1 MSSPVSDLETLA
13 RNDPTVAPLALLQAV
28 AVEAANDPAWA
39 SSAGT
44 ATILAA
50 PGCRE
55 DRGGPRT
62 AEERAPLLHG
72 LTLTVDAGRQ
82 RALLHR
88 LAAPLAGSGPPED
101 RALDAL
107 FGAADFDPLA
117 LLTASVR
124 QDVASVEAIA
134 ARAGADTAVLAV
146 VGHAA
151 TLPLL
156 LACARRA
163 EHTIESTSWK
173 HGYCPLCAAWP
184 TLAEIRGL
192 ARDFVLRCGRCAS
205 GWRFVQRGC
214 AFCGNQDQQSQGYFA
229 AEQERETRRAS
240 VCDACH
246 GYLKMVTTLGP
257 LSISELM
264 LRDLQSLELD
274 VTAIEHGYAR
284 PDRPAWDLDV
294 RIEPMAARDT
304 RARGG
309 WQRFWR

>member
-13 RNDPTVAPLALLQAV
+13 RNDPAVAPLALLLAV
-28 AVEAANDPAWA
+28 GLEAANDPAWA

-44 ATILAA
+44 AAILAA

-55 DRGGPRT
+55 DRGGPRM
-62 AEERAPLLHG
+62 ADAAAPLLHG
-72 LTLTVDAGRQ
+72 LTLIVDAGRQ
-82 RALLHR
+82 RALLRR
-88 LAAPLAGSGPPED
+88 LVAILTTSGAPEAG
-101 RALDAL
+101 ALDAL

-117 LLTASVR
+117 LLTASVK
-124 QDVASVEAIA
+124 QDTPAVEALA
-134 ARAGADTAVLAV
+134 AQARIDASVLAV

-156 LACARRA
+156 LACGRCA
-163 EHTIESTSWK
+163 EHAIESTRWK

-214 AFCGNQDQQSQGYFA
+214 AFCGSQDQQSQGYFA

-246 GYLKMVTTLGP
+246 GYLKTVATLGP
-257 LSISELM
+257 LSISELL

-284 PDRPAWDLDV
+284 PDTPAWDLDV
-294 RIEPMAARDT
+294 WIKPMAARDT
-304 RARGG
+304 RAQGG